1 MQTKHSPRQKSGRP
15 YNALNRKLAARY
27 QQWLIVQHYSNG
39 TKRSYMRT
47 IQFYLQF
54 LGKKAVMT
62 ATHLDVRLFIAR
74 LSGRGATLSRA
85 HFHLQVLRGFYDFL
99 NLGGLVSY
107 VAPRLIRVRRPPTSL
122 PRLLSEY
129 QVRQLI
135 AATQTLRDRAL
146 IEFFYGTGCRM
157 NETLL
162 LRVEDLDLDGR
173 RARVVGKFGR
183 ARNVLLTSG
192 AEFALRAYLDGRQT
206 GFVFREEPGAQKGF
220 VATSGKFWVGTWTDY
235 SQAGPPF
242 RTSRKYLGSRSA
254 LTYEQAKTRFD
265 LVTRGACLVRPQSD
279 RSLNRSAIDRVLD
292 SLRRRA
298 GLARITAHMF
308 RHSFAT
314 HLLDHG
320 ADIRIVQALLGH
332 ARLSSTEY
340 YAHLSQ
346 AKISSTFYKCHPG
359 GGNHDAATQRQEE
372 RKEASNS
379 G

>member
-1 MQTKHSPRQKSGRP
+1 M
-15 YNALNRKLAARY
+15 
-27 QQWLIVQHYSNG
+27 
-39 TKRSYMRT
+39 
-47 IQFYLQF
+47 
-54 LGKKAVMT
+54 
-62 ATHLDVRLFIAR
+62 
-74 LSGRGATLSRA
+74 
-85 HFHLQVLRGFYDFL
+85 
-99 NLGGLVSY
+99 
-107 VAPRLIRVRRPPTSL
+107 IRIRRPPRTL

-157 NETLL
+157 KETLL
-162 LRVEDLDLDGR
+162 LRVEDLDLEGQ

-183 ARNVLLTSG
+183 VRIVLLTPS
-192 AEFALRAYLDGRQT
+192 ADSALRAYLDGRQT
-206 GFVFREEPGAQKGF
+206 GFVFQEEPGVQKGF

-242 RTSRKYLGSRSA
+242 RTTRKYLGSRFA
-254 LTYEQAKTRFD
+254 VTYEQAKSRFD
-265 LVTRGACLVRPQSD
+265 LVTKGACLVRPQND
-279 RSLNRSAIDRVLD
+279 RALNRSAIERALD

-298 GLARITAHMF
+298 GLPRITAHMF

-340 YAHLSQ
+340 YAHLSR
-346 AKISSTFYKCHPG
+346 ARISSTFYKCHPA
-359 GGNHDAATQRQEE
+359 GGNHAPTTQKQDEKQGSVQQRMSYCFSRGFYP
-372 RKEASNS
+372 RKLRRRSVY
-379 G
+379 